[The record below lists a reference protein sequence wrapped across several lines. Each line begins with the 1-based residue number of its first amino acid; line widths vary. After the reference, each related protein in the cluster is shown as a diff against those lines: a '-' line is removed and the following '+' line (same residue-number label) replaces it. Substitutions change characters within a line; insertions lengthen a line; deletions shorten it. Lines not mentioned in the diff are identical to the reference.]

1 MAFASKKVGSAQGRG
16 NIGRRRLVVVRL
28 RNQPTSAA
36 TFTTSANAMTA
47 GIISSNS
54 LSVMIVI
61 CSFHTSADAEVW
73 RSVFRLYPLVISRAN
88 W

>member
-1 MAFASKKVGSAQGRG
+1 
-16 NIGRRRLVVVRL
+16 
-28 RNQPTSAA
+28 
-36 TFTTSANAMTA
+36 MTA